1 MQAHVRHILVE
12 TKEAGDDLARRIAAG
27 EDFADLARKHSQC
40 PSAEQG
46 GDLGQLS
53 PGEMVREF
61 DNVVFFAEVGRV
73 HGPVKSPLGFHLIEI
88 LRRSD

>member
-1 MQAHVRHILVE
+1 MKAHVRHILVD
-12 TKEAGDDLARRIAAG
+12 TQQAADDLAQRLRSG
-27 EDFADLARKHSQC
+27 EDFADLAREHSQC

-46 GDLGQLS
+46 GDLGEVS
-53 PGEMVREF
+53 PGEMTREF

-73 HGPVKSPLGFHLIEI
+73 HGPVKSPLGYHLIEI